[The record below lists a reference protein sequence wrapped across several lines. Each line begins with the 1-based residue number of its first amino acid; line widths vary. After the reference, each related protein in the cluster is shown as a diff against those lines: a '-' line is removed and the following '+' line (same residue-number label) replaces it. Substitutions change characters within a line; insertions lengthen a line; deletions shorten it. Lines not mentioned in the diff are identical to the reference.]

1 MSCTYKITASIT
13 VCLLAACT
21 TQPTEREMNYL
32 ASALTKVS
40 AAVDA
45 TVRYRRTADGLP
57 EAELLRFS
65 TAHDPALLKPFDGLT
80 VRVLRDGRDSAVLVC
95 ESRADKAL
103 LEDAGC
109 TAKLDQHRW
118 SNGGTNRCE
127 FTIDIKKACAR

>member
-1 MSCTYKITASIT
+1 MNRIYRITAVLT
-13 VCLLAACT
+13 VCLLAACAT
-21 TQPTEREMNYL
+21 RPTEQEMNYL

-45 TVRYRRTADGLP
+45 TVRYRRSADGLA
-57 EAELLRFS
+57 EAELLRLS
-65 TAHDPALLKPFDGLT
+65 TAHDPALMKPFGGLT

-95 ESRADKAL
+95 EPQAGKAL

-118 SNGGTNRCE
+118 NSGGTDRCE
-127 FTIDIKKACAR
+127 FTLDVKKVCAQ